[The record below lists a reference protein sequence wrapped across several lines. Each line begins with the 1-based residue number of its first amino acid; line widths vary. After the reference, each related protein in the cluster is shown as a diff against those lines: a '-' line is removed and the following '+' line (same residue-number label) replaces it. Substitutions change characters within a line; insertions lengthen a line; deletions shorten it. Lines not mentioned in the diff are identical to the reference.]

1 MGLGKILDDNVLA
14 MALPSGPPPSLRKD
28 GKKPQKVVPVEDGTG
43 SGSSI
48 LNSIGTPVESRSF
61 QGVGG
66 SVYWSFVT
74 VCEQQNHVL

>member
-28 GKKPQKVVPVEDGTG
+28 GKKPHKVMPVEDGTG

-74 VCEQQNHVL
+74 GAADF